1 MRLIGVYGGTFDP
14 IHYAHLRVAEE
25 VAEQLGLAEVR
36 FVPAARPNLRGE
48 PSATPAQRARM
59 VELAIAGNPAFVL
72 ERCELERAG
81 VSYTVDTLEHLC
93 GELGSGAMPVVVLGA
108 DAFARLTEWSRW
120 ERLFDL
126 AHIAVVARPGV
137 AIVPERWS
145 AALQRYWNA
154 RHSPAP
160 AALAEAEAGR
170 IVAAATRLLEISAS
184 EIRERLRRG
193 ASVRYLLPE
202 SVLDYIRS
210 QSLYLAGGR

>member
-25 VAEQLGLAEVR
+25 VAEQLALDEVR

-59 VELAIAGNPAFVL
+59 VALAIAGNPKFAL
-72 ERCELERAG
+72 ERCELDRPG
-81 VSYTVDTLEHLC
+81 VSYTVDTLEHLRR
-93 GELGSGAMPVVVLGA
+93 SAAGAALVLVLGA
-108 DAFARLTEWSRW
+108 DAFARLPEWSRW
-120 ERLFDL
+120 ERLPEL
-126 AHIAVVARPGV
+126 AHIAVVARPGEEV
-137 AIVPERWS
+137 APQRWG
-145 AALQRYWNA
+145 
-154 RHSPAP
+154 P
-160 AALAEAEAGR
+160 ALARLWRERRADSPSELAGADAGR

-184 EIRERLRRG
+184 EIRQRVARG
-193 ASVRYLLPE
+193 ASVRYLLPD